1 MRSAATWIPP
11 CPWWLCL
18 ATCWTYNVNHY
29 RSTCCNPACKSQALP
44 LQQIR
49 SDRNVPQRMATK
61 MERFLFLHSS
71 QGMVWKVHVQRKKE
85 NWMSSATAEKHKI
98 IIVLT
103 LFCNIFIAALS
114 YGDKLIDA
122 MSCCWPWLFSVL
134 LQVSSMTNWL
144 LSHSR
149 LNNNDAN
156 IHATARIIIV
166 NVIFNYTEAANAA
179 YH

>member
-1 MRSAATWIPP
+1 M
-11 CPWWLCL
+11 
-18 ATCWTYNVNHY
+18 
-29 RSTCCNPACKSQALP
+29 ST
-44 LQQIR
+44 
-49 SDRNVPQRMATK
+49 T
-61 MERFLFLHSS
+61 
-71 QGMVWKVHVQRKKE
+71 
-85 NWMSSATAEKHKI
+85 TAEKHKI

-122 MSCCWPWLFSVL
+122 MSGCWPWLFSVL

-156 IHATARIIIV
+156 IHATARIIIADA
-166 NVIFNYTEAANAA
+166 IFNYMEAANAT